1 MMKHIRHI
9 LRTLVLAIALIA
21 AGQNAWADVVT
32 GQLLGNATDGY
43 YVNMPK
49 DNNNNKP
56 WPVIN
61 LQTLL
66 DNQVTSLKVYDDGGK
81 DGNYSN
87 RCDGYIILQAP
98 TGYRLR
104 FSGTLWTENKNSKDD
119 LRVYNGTSTISML
132 FEAYSTSNGVET
144 AFGPYAS
151 SGDEVLVTFYS
162 YQSPAYAGFEMT
174 VELIDVQTEFAIT
187 CASATGGTITTLVDD
202 NAATQAKVDQ
212 TVTVNATPAS
222 GYYLNGVTVGIDGS
236 SNLTVPVTGGDFMGN
251 TGYFTMPL
259 NHVTVTP
266 TFTTDATSL
275 YINMPASGTLNRT
288 IPRGITSFKVY
299 DDGGAEGNYSKNSN
313 GTLTLTA
320 PEGCVLLLTGT
331 IVVDHSAYLY
341 VYDGQSATGTAINSV
356 KTCEKDGVAVDI
368 GNDVVTTGRY
378 MTINF
383 YTGGFFKAGL
393 DLTVSV
399 LDYDT
404 EYNVSTGNP
413 AHGSIDVD
421 KTKAKFRETVTV
433 TPTPESS
440 FSIAEVSYT
449 FGTTKVVVA
458 PENGVYSF
466 SMPNSDIT
474 VDAVFEDEVTVLW
487 GGAEADGSAAHP
499 YIISDKAGWD
509 LLIEK
514 SKTADFTNGKYFE
527 LAADISGVTKSVY
540 AFGGHLDGKGHKVTL
555 EKDKS
560 SFCYGLIQEIVAAST
575 ISNLTVDGTISN
587 NFWAVGGFVQR
598 ADFPVTFTNCR
609 SSVAITSYI
618 QDSHNFRGGGFIGIT
633 GSQGHVFDRCVFDGS
648 FTSSNTT
655 LGFYPWVG
663 GNYSSTYTNCASIYG
678 GNAGFRNGSTDA
690 RAYTLTLT
698 EPATVVR
705 TGSTAIGNGAG
716 TAYTDGFS
724 YGGSEYHIVGSTV
737 TLSAPAGICIAAA
750 TYNGQATT
758 INTDGTASFAMPA
771 ANTTAAITGFA
782 ANYIDAEGAQ
792 QTHAVT
798 LIGSSSGLVTLEGG
812 WYAVTGNVTISKG
825 LVFTSATHLI
835 LTDGASLSVQESET
849 DVTKHTAIAATDLTI
864 YGQTLGTGTLN
875 ANASNS
881 ESSIMDNSFSAYGI
895 EASGSV
901 VLCGGRVNATAS
913 GMKEGIS
920 YGPVLCHGIH
930 SPGNNVT
937 IIRGCLSAIA
947 NRENMYTNALLT
959 SVAADGVILDWR
971 QPDDRITLQLEGSV
985 PTVRIADGKAMYNG
999 SEVLS
1004 GTLSLNQFNGKT
1016 LTPYSTASVNL
1027 TLAQGTIDGVTAW
1040 WGTYYGNQ
1048 RYTLPEGA
1056 AAYTMDKDHQLFRLG
1071 TDGRTIPA
1079 EVAVVVICDLAPEI
1093 VDGKPRI
1100 TLTPDSGNSPVA
1112 DHAPNGG
1119 NILRGGPATLT
1130 DGKVDGKTPY
1140 VLGIVNGVL
1149 GFYEYTGGDVPAHKA
1164 YYVQ

>member
-1 MMKHIRHI
+1 M
-9 LRTLVLAIALIA
+9 TVLLLALL

-49 DNNNNKP
+49 VYETGSEIP
-56 WPVIN
+56 TIN

-81 DGNYSN
+81 DGNYSD
-87 RCDGYIILQAP
+87 RCNGRIILQAP
-98 TGYRLR
+98 TGYKLR
-104 FSGTLWTENKNSKDD
+104 FSGTLWTENEDRED
-119 LRVYNGTSTISML
+119 YLQVYNGTSTSSML
-132 FEAYSTSNGVET
+132 FEAYSTSNGAET

-151 SGDEVLVTFYS
+151 SGNEVLVTFYS
-162 YQSPAYAGFEMT
+162 YKSPAYAGFEMT
-174 VELIDVQTEFAIT
+174 VELISIDTDFDIS
-187 CASATGGTITTLVDD
+187 CASVTGGTVTTLVGES
-202 NAATQAKVDQ
+202 AATQAKVDQ

-222 GYYLNGVTVGIDGS
+222 GYYLNGVTVGIDGN

-251 TGYFTMPL
+251 TADFTMPL
-259 NHVTVTP
+259 ANVTVTP
-266 TFTTDATSL
+266 TFTTDATILS
-275 YINMPASGTLNRT
+275 INMPVSGTLNRT
-288 IPRGITSFKVY
+288 IPRGIASFKVY

-320 PEGCVLLLTGT
+320 PEGYVLLLTGT
-331 IVVDHSAYLY
+331 IVVDYRAYLY
-341 VYDGQSATGTAINSV
+341 VYDGQNATGTAINSV
-356 KTCEKDGVAVDI
+356 TTCEKDGVAVDI

-383 YTGGFFKAGL
+383 STRSSFRAGL

-421 KTKAKFRETVTV
+421 KSKAKFRETVTV
-433 TPTPESS
+433 TPTPESG

-466 SMPNSDIT
+466 TMPNSDVN
-474 VDAVFEDEVTVLW
+474 VDAVFMDDVTVLW
-487 GGAEADGSAAHP
+487 GGADADGSASHP
-499 YIISDKAGWD
+499 YIIRDKAGWD

-527 LAADISGVTKSVY
+527 LAADISGVTKSVA

-555 EKDKS
+555 EVDKS
-560 SFCYGLIQEIVAAST
+560 TFCYGLIQEIVAAST
-575 ISNLTVDGTISN
+575 ISNLTVDGTITN
-587 NFWAVGGFVQR
+587 NFWAVGGFVQQ
-598 ADFPVTFTNCR
+598 ANFPVTFTNCR
-609 SSVAITSYI
+609 SSVNITSYS
-618 QDSHNFRGGGFIGIT
+618 QDSHFRGGGFIGFT
-633 GSQGHVFDRCVFDGS
+633 GTQNHVFDRCVFDGS

-655 LGFYPWVG
+655 LGFYPWIG

-678 GNAGFRNGSTDA
+678 GNAGFRNGSTDTP
-690 RAYTLTLT
+690 AYTLTLT

-724 YGGSEYHIVGSTV
+724 YGGDEYHIVGSTV

-750 TYNGQATT
+750 TYNGLAAT
-758 INTDGTASFAMPA
+758 INTDGTAATFTMPA
-771 ANTTAAITGFA
+771 ANTTAAITGLA
-782 ANYIDAEGAQ
+782 AKYIDADGAQ

-798 LIGSSSGLVTLEGG
+798 LIGSSSGLVTLAGG
-812 WYAVTGNVTISKG
+812 WYAVSGDVIISNG

-835 LTDGASLSVQESET
+835 LTDGASLSVQSKT
-849 DVTKHTAIAATDLTI
+849 DSQKNTAITATDLTI

-881 ESSIMDNSFSAYGI
+881 ESSMIDNSFSAYGI
-895 EASGSV
+895 ETSGSV
-901 VLCGGRVNATAS
+901 VLCGGRVNATAF
-913 GMKEGIS
+913 GMKDNNS
-920 YGPVLCHGIH
+920 YAPVSCHAIH
-930 SPGNNVT
+930 TPGNNVT
-937 IIRGCLSAIA
+937 VIRGCLSAIA
-947 NRENMYTNALLT
+947 NKEDRFTNATLT

-971 QPDDRITLQLEGSV
+971 QHSDQITIQLQGDA

-1040 WGTYYGNQ
+1040 WGTYFGNQ

-1056 AAYTMDKDHQLFRLG
+1056 TAYTMDKDHQLFRLG
-1071 TDGRTIPA
+1071 DDGRTIPA
-1079 EVAVVVICDLAPEI
+1079 EVAVVVICDHAPEI

-1100 TLTPDSGNSPVA
+1100 TLTPDSGNSPVV

-1119 NILRGGPATLT
+1119 NILRGSNSATT
-1130 DGKVDGKTPY
+1130 VSGTPY
-1140 VLGIVNGVL
+1140 VLGVVDGKL
-1149 GFYEYTGGDVPAHKA
+1149 GFYEYTGGLVPAHKA